1 MAILIPISEGTE
13 PVENPVQR
21 IGRGRRSIVYTWE
34 KMQRA
39 YTQET
44 HDEITRLIQ
53 KLNTLGW
60 YHSIELPD
68 GRVLPGVQTI
78 EQLRGRIG
86 RFPLPADLTGKR
98 VLDIGA
104 WDGWFTFEM
113 ERRGASVLAVD
124 SARQET
130 FFQAKKLLNSKAEYL
145 VEDVCYLSP
154 REIGY
159 FDIVLFFGVLYHLKH
174 PLLALEKLCALC
186 TDTLCMDTLVIDE
199 PARPQDRPILEF
211 YESTELGGQYDNW
224 CAPNTSCLLAF
235 VRTAGFVNP
244 RLIGVHDTRG
254 VVVAYRKWPRIA
266 RSGEAPEIVCVENAW
281 TRDHTFR
288 SDRDHYFSVWFN
300 STRTNLN
307 CDNVF
312 LQVGP
317 YACRPAGV
325 TSVSPNGWHAVAKL
339 APGLSHGWF
348 EVTIAVEDSLFS
360 RGVRIPIDLSKTGR
374 RASSAPRLEIEIA
387 GITDGHTYEKNR
399 IRAGEQSSVSVWAR
413 NLPADLHRSEITLRL
428 DGADLPAVFFGDP
441 DGNGF
446 RQINAML
453 PASMEP
459 GDYQLSIACR
469 DAESAPSNI
478 EIYKS

>member
-1 MAILIPISEGTE
+1 
-13 PVENPVQR
+13 
-21 IGRGRRSIVYTWE
+21 
-34 KMQRA
+34 MQRA

-44 HDEITRLIQ
+44 HDEISRLIG
-53 KLNTLGW
+53 KLNQLGW

-68 GRVLPGVQTI
+68 GSVIPGLQTI
-78 EQLRGRIG
+78 QQLRTRID

-98 VLDIGA
+98 ALDIGA

-154 REIGY
+154 KEIGY

-199 PARPQDRPILEF
+199 PARPDDRPILEF
-211 YESTELGGQYDNW
+211 YETTELGGQYDNW

-254 VVVAYRKWPRIA
+254 VVVAYRKWPQMA
-266 RSGEAPEIVCVENAW
+266 RSGQAPELVCVENAW

-300 STRTNLN
+300 TPRANLT

-325 TSVSPNGWHAVAKL
+325 SNVSPNGWHAVAKL
-339 APGLSHGWF
+339 APGLFNNWF
-348 EVTIAVEDSLFS
+348 DVTVAVEDSPFS
-360 RGVRIPIDLSKTGR
+360 RPVRIPIDLSRAER
-374 RASSAPRLEIEIA
+374 RASSVPRLVEIEIA
-387 GITDGHTYEKNR
+387 GITDGKTYEKDR
-399 IRAGEQSSVSVWAR
+399 IHSGEQSCVSVWAR
-413 NLPADLHRSEITLRL
+413 NLPADLSKSQITLRL
-428 DGADLPAVFFGDP
+428 DGADLPAVFFSEP
-441 DGNGF
+441 DQNGY

-453 PASMEP
+453 PASMQP
-459 GDYQLSIACR
+459 GDYQLSVTCR
-469 DAESAPSNI
+469 GAESAPSKI
-478 EIYKS
+478 EICGP